1 MSRKYPLND
10 PSILKKDDWGPW
22 GNGDNKSSTSSS
34 GADEKETDNV
44 FSHRRFSGSGDG
56 NNFSLD
62 PAHSKKIIL
71 LSAIIALV
79 LWVAS
84 GFYTLN
90 PEEEGIVQYFGKYDR
105 TEGAGFH
112 YHLPWPFE
120 TLTKLPVT
128 RVHRID
134 IGLAKNIKDGFS
146 NDRLSKEDNLMLT
159 GDENIVE
166 ASFSVFWLIENSK
179 DFLFKVRDP
188 QGSIK
193 AAAESVIRDVIGQ
206 TPISVILTDGRG
218 KIEQEIKEKLQAL
231 MKDYKTGVLITQVQ
245 LQAANPP
252 EQVISAY
259 RDVQAAKADQ
269 ERIKN
274 EAERYRNKIVPEA
287 RGEAAR
293 IEQKAISFKE
303 QTLAKALGDAMRYE
317 QILKAYNLNPDFY
330 KKRKYLETMEA
341 VLKGKSKVLV
351 DPSVAQKGSAGLVPY
366 LPLDQLKK

>member
-1 MSRKYPLND
+1 MTRKHPSND
-10 PSILKKDDWGPW
+10 PSILLKDDWGPW
-22 GNGDNKSSTSSS
+22 GNEENTTSPKPDISPNKKTDNPFSYRRLSGGGGDN
-34 GADEKETDNV
+34 
-44 FSHRRFSGSGDG
+44 FSF
-56 NNFSLD
+56 NPQN
-62 PAHSKKIIL
+62 SKKAVFFGI
-71 LSAIIALV
+71 IIALV
-79 LWVAS
+79 LWISS

-90 PEEEGIVQYFGKYDR
+90 PEEEGIIQYFGKYDR

-112 YHLPWPFE
+112 YHLPWPIE

-134 IGLAKNIKDGFS
+134 IGIAKISKGS
-146 NDRLSKEDNLMLT
+146 SLSDRLSEDNLMLT

-179 DFLFKVRDP
+179 DFLFKVRNP

-218 KIEQEIKEKLQAL
+218 KIEQDIKEKLQAL
-231 MKDYKTGVLITQVQ
+231 MVDYKTGVLITQVQ

-287 RGEAAR
+287 RGEAAK
-293 IEQKAISFKE
+293 IEQKAISFRE
-303 QTLAKALGDAMRYE
+303 QTLAKAQGDAMRYE

-341 VLKGKSKVLV
+341 ILKGRSKVLV
-351 DPSVAQKGSAGLVPY
+351 DPAIAKKGGAGLVPY
-366 LPLDQLKK
+366 LPLDKLKK